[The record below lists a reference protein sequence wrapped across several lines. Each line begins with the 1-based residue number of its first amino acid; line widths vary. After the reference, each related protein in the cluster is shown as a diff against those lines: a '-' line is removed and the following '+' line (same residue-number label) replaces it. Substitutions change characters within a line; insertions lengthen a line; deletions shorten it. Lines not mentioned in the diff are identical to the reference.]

1 MVYVA
6 LVRTFY
12 PSKRVEDKEV
22 RMGAIQILA
31 SVAGDLDLVAL
42 AMREVVWR
50 SLRKTISGAFFAC

>member
-22 RMGAIQILA
+22 RMGAIQILV
-31 SVAGDLDLVAL
+31 SVAGDLDLVAD
-42 AMREVVWR
+42 
-50 SLRKTISGAFFAC
+50 